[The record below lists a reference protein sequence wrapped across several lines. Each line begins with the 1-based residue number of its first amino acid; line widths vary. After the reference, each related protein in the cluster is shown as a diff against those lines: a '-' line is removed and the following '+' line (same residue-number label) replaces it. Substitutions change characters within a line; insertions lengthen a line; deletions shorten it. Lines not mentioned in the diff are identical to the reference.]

1 MRTSTDFKSFTVS
14 FTGPVISDTENDD
27 TETTAC
33 RLRVVIEI
41 ECRLLHWAAPA
52 KGLTWW
58 CTHDDDD
65 RMDNILVVS
74 KKRVC
79 CVLLSSRVKNKSKKG
94 TFFLR
99 AVCFLSSFLLFR
111 SLLCKK
117 KLGEK
122 SLFLFKKAF

>member
-14 FTGPVISDTENDD
+14 FTGPVISDTENDE

-41 ECRLLHWAAPA
+41 ECRLLHWAPA
-52 KGLTWW
+52 LKGLTWW

-65 RMDNILVVS
+65 RIMDNISVS

-79 CVLLSSRVKNKSKKG
+79 VLLLSSRV
-94 TFFLR
+94 
-99 AVCFLSSFLLFR
+99 
-111 SLLCKK
+111 
-117 KLGEK
+117 
-122 SLFLFKKAF
+122 